1 MPGKIQKTY
10 KNIFMY
16 YARRNAGFVVA
27 FAAFWMHIVAIIVG
41 I

>member
-10 KNIFMY
+10 KIMY
-16 YARRNAGFVVA
+16 YARRNAGFAVA